1 MKKLLITFIILISAV
16 NICFAAEISN
26 EAKLQYNQGVDYYR
40 LGQYDK
46 AMASF
51 RQAIAIEPDYIDAYY
66 NLGTILEY
74 IKQDDAALVVFK
86 QIIVR
91 NPNDYEAVY
100 KAAVL
105 SQKLGQTDNAKK
117 YLSLIPP
124 TAVVSDKAQT
134 LAHSMNT
141 DLQTIKK
148 EQQDKINQSKKIS
161 QTNGVYQNLSS
172 PTGMT
177 TDSNGNLYIAGFSDN
192 SIVKI
197 SPDGTKKL
205 FVKDARINGPIG
217 LECDD
222 AGNIY
227 VANYN
232 GDNVLKIS
240 NKGAVSVLVGNVK
253 KPYCLHIAGNL
264 LFISSQGTN
273 SVIRYKL
280 R

>member
-1 MKKLLITFIILISAV
+1 MKKMFLTLIILISAV
-16 NICFAAEISN
+16 NITFAAEISN

-46 AMASF
+46 AMAAF
-51 RQAIAIEPDYIDAYY
+51 RQAIAIEPNYIDAYY
-66 NLGTILEY
+66 NLGTILEF
-74 IKQDDAALVVFK
+74 IKQDEAALVVFK

-91 NPNDYEAVY
+91 NPNDYDAVY

-105 SQKLGQTDNAKK
+105 SQKLGQTDKAKE

-124 TAVVSDKAQT
+124 TAVVADKAQS
-134 LAHSMNT
+134 LANSMKT

-148 EQQDKINQSKKIS
+148 EQQDKINKSKTIT
-161 QTNGVYQNLSS
+161 QTNGVYQNLAS

-192 SIVKI
+192 SILKI

-205 FVKDARINGPIG
+205 FAKDARINGPIG
-217 LECDD
+217 LECDS
-222 AGNIY
+222 AGNLY

-240 NKGAVSVLVGNVK
+240 NKGAISVLIGNVK

-280 R
+280 

>member
-1 MKKLLITFIILISAV
+1 MKKLLITLIIVISAV
-16 NICFAAEISN
+16 NITFAAEISN

-46 AMASF
+46 AMAAF
-51 RQAIAIEPDYIDAYY
+51 RQAIAIEPNYIDAYY
-66 NLGTILEY
+66 NLGTILEF

-100 KAAVL
+100 KAAKL
-105 SQKLGQTDNAKK
+105 SQKLGQTDKAKE

-124 TAVVSDKAQT
+124 TAVVANKAQS
-134 LAHSMNT
+134 LANSMKT

-148 EQQDKINQSKKIS
+148 EQQDKINKSKTIT
-161 QTNGVYQNLSS
+161 QTNGVYQNLAS

-192 SIVKI
+192 SILKI

-217 LECDD
+217 LECDS
-222 AGNIY
+222 AGNLY

-240 NKGAVSVLVGNVK
+240 NKGAISVLIGNVK

-280 R
+280 

>member
-1 MKKLLITFIILISAV
+1 MFLTLIILISAV
-16 NICFAAEISN
+16 NITFAAEISN

-46 AMASF
+46 AMAAF
-51 RQAIAIEPDYIDAYY
+51 RQAIAIEPNYIDAYY
-66 NLGTILEY
+66 NLGTILEF
-74 IKQDDAALVVFK
+74 IKQDEAALVVFK

-91 NPNDYEAVY
+91 NPNDYDAVY

-105 SQKLGQTDNAKK
+105 SQKLGQTDKAKE

-124 TAVVSDKAQT
+124 TAVVADKAQS
-134 LAHSMNT
+134 LANSMKT

-148 EQQDKINQSKKIS
+148 EQQDKINKSKTIT
-161 QTNGVYQNLSS
+161 QTNGVYQNLAS

-192 SIVKI
+192 SILKI

-205 FVKDARINGPIG
+205 FAKDARINGPIG
-217 LECDD
+217 LECDS
-222 AGNIY
+222 AGNLY

-240 NKGAVSVLVGNVK
+240 NKGAISVLIGNVK

-280 R
+280 

>member
-1 MKKLLITFIILISAV
+1 MKKLLITLIIVISAV
-16 NICFAAEISN
+16 NITFAAEISN

-46 AMASF
+46 AMAAF
-51 RQAIAIEPDYIDAYY
+51 RQAIAIEPNYIDAYY
-66 NLGTILEY
+66 NLGTILEF

-100 KAAVL
+100 KAAKL
-105 SQKLGQTDNAKK
+105 SQKLGQTDKAKE

-124 TAVVSDKAQT
+124 TAVVANKAQM
-134 LAHSMNT
+134 LANSMKT

-148 EQQDKINQSKKIS
+148 EQQDKINKSKTIT
-161 QTNGVYQNLSS
+161 QTNGVYQNLAS

-192 SIVKI
+192 SILKI

-217 LECDD
+217 LECDS
-222 AGNIY
+222 AGNLY

-240 NKGAVSVLVGNVK
+240 NKGAISVLIGNVK

-280 R
+280 

>member
-1 MKKLLITFIILISAV
+1 MKKLLITLIIVISAV
-16 NICFAAEISN
+16 NITFAAEISN
-26 EAKLQYNQGVDYYR
+26 EAKLQYNHGVDYYR

-46 AMASF
+46 AMAAF
-51 RQAIAIEPDYIDAYY
+51 RQAIAIEPNYIDAYY
-66 NLGTILEY
+66 NLGTILEF

-100 KAAVL
+100 KAAKL
-105 SQKLGQTDNAKK
+105 SQKLGQTDKAKE

-124 TAVVSDKAQT
+124 TAVVANKAQM
-134 LAHSMNT
+134 LANSMKT

-148 EQQDKINQSKKIS
+148 EQQDKINKSKTIT
-161 QTNGVYQNLSS
+161 QTNGVYQNLAS

-192 SIVKI
+192 SILKI

-217 LECDD
+217 LECDS
-222 AGNIY
+222 AGNLY

-240 NKGAVSVLVGNVK
+240 NKGAISVLIGNVK

-280 R
+280 

>member
-1 MKKLLITFIILISAV
+1 MKKLLITLIILISAV
-16 NICFAAEISN
+16 NISFAAEISN

-46 AMASF
+46 AMSSF

-66 NLGTILEY
+66 NLGTILEF
-74 IKQDDAALVVFK
+74 IKQDDAALTVFK
-86 QIIVR
+86 QIMLR

-100 KAAVL
+100 KAAAL
-105 SQKLGQTDNAKK
+105 SQKLGQTDKAKQ

-124 TAVVSDKAQT
+124 TAVVAGKAQA
-134 LAHSMNT
+134 LAYSMKT

-161 QTNGVYQNLSS
+161 QTNGTYQNLSS

-177 TDSNGNLYIAGFSDN
+177 TDNSGNLYIANFSDN
-192 SIVKI
+192 SIIKI
-197 SPDGTKKL
+197 VPDGTRKL
-205 FVKDARINGPIG
+205 FIKDARINGPIG
-217 LECDD
+217 LECDS
-222 AGNIY
+222 AGNLY

-232 GDNVLKIS
+232 GDNVLKVS
-240 NKGAVSVLVGNVK
+240 NTGAVSVLIGNVK
-253 KPYCLHIAGNL
+253 KPYCLHITGDL

>member
-1 MKKLLITFIILISAV
+1 MKKLLITLIILISAV
-16 NICFAAEISN
+16 NITFAAEISN

-46 AMASF
+46 AMAAF
-51 RQAIAIEPDYIDAYY
+51 RQAIAIEPNYIDAYY
-66 NLGTILEY
+66 NLGTILEF

-100 KAAVL
+100 KAAKL
-105 SQKLGQTDNAKK
+105 SQKLGQTDKAKE

-124 TAVVSDKAQT
+124 TAVVADKAQS
-134 LAHSMNT
+134 LANSMKT

-148 EQQDKINQSKKIS
+148 EQQDKINKSKTIT
-161 QTNGVYQNLSS
+161 QTNGVYQNLAS

-192 SIVKI
+192 SILKI

-205 FVKDARINGPIG
+205 FAKDARINGPIG
-217 LECDD
+217 LECDS
-222 AGNIY
+222 AGNLY

-240 NKGAVSVLVGNVK
+240 NKGAISVLIGNVK

-280 R
+280 

>member
-1 MKKLLITFIILISAV
+1 MKKLLIALIILISAV
-16 NICFAAEISN
+16 NITFAAEISN

-46 AMASF
+46 AMAAF
-51 RQAIAIEPDYIDAYY
+51 RQAIAIEPNYIDAYY
-66 NLGTILEY
+66 NLGTILEF

-100 KAAVL
+100 KAAKL
-105 SQKLGQTDNAKK
+105 SQKLGQTDKAKE

-124 TAVVSDKAQT
+124 TAVVANKAQM
-134 LAHSMNT
+134 LANSMKT

-148 EQQDKINQSKKIS
+148 EQQDKINKSKTIT
-161 QTNGVYQNLSS
+161 QTNGVYQNLAS

-192 SIVKI
+192 SILKI

-205 FVKDARINGPIG
+205 FVKDSRINGPIG
-217 LECDD
+217 LECDS
-222 AGNIY
+222 AGNLY

-240 NKGAVSVLVGNVK
+240 NKGAISVLIGNVK

-280 R
+280 

>member
-1 MKKLLITFIILISAV
+1 MKKLFLTLIILISAV
-16 NICFAAEISN
+16 NITFAAEISN

-46 AMASF
+46 AMAAF
-51 RQAIAIEPDYIDAYY
+51 RQAIAIEPNYIDAYY
-66 NLGTILEY
+66 NLGTILEF
-74 IKQDDAALVVFK
+74 IKQDEAALVVFK

-91 NPNDYEAVY
+91 NPNDYDAVY

-105 SQKLGQTDNAKK
+105 SQKLGQTDKAKE

-124 TAVVSDKAQT
+124 TAVVAGKAQS
-134 LAHSMNT
+134 LANSMKT

-148 EQQDKINQSKKIS
+148 EQQDKINKSKTIT
-161 QTNGVYQNLSS
+161 QTNGVYQNLAS

-192 SIVKI
+192 SILKI

-205 FVKDARINGPIG
+205 FAKDARINGPIG
-217 LECDD
+217 LECDS
-222 AGNIY
+222 AGNLY

-240 NKGAVSVLVGNVK
+240 NKGAISVLIGNVK

-280 R
+280 

>member
-1 MKKLLITFIILISAV
+1 MKKLFLTLIILISAV
-16 NICFAAEISN
+16 NITFAAEISN

-46 AMASF
+46 AMAAF
-51 RQAIAIEPDYIDAYY
+51 RQAIAIEPNYIDAYY
-66 NLGTILEY
+66 NLGTILEF
-74 IKQDDAALVVFK
+74 IKQDEAALVVFK

-91 NPNDYEAVY
+91 NPNDYDAVY

-105 SQKLGQTDNAKK
+105 SQKLGQTDKAKE

-124 TAVVSDKAQT
+124 TAVVADKAQS
-134 LAHSMNT
+134 LANSMKT

-148 EQQDKINQSKKIS
+148 EQQDKINKSKTIT
-161 QTNGVYQNLSS
+161 QTNGVYQNLAS

-192 SIVKI
+192 SILKI

-205 FVKDARINGPIG
+205 FAKDARINGPIG
-217 LECDD
+217 LECDS
-222 AGNIY
+222 AGNLY

-240 NKGAVSVLVGNVK
+240 NKGAISVLIGNVK

-280 R
+280 

>member
-1 MKKLLITFIILISAV
+1 MKKLLITLIIVISAV
-16 NICFAAEISN
+16 NITFAAEISN
-26 EAKLQYNQGVDYYR
+26 EAKLQYNHGVDYYR

-46 AMASF
+46 AMAAF
-51 RQAIAIEPDYIDAYY
+51 RQAIAIEPNYIDAYY
-66 NLGTILEY
+66 NLGTILEF

-100 KAAVL
+100 KAAKL
-105 SQKLGQTDNAKK
+105 SQKLGQTDKAKE

-124 TAVVSDKAQT
+124 TAVVANKAQM
-134 LAHSMNT
+134 LANSMKT

-148 EQQDKINQSKKIS
+148 EQQDKINKSKTIT
-161 QTNGVYQNLSS
+161 QTNGVYQNLAS

-192 SIVKI
+192 SILKI

-205 FVKDARINGPIG
+205 FVKDSRINGPIG
-217 LECDD
+217 LESDS
-222 AGNIY
+222 AGNLY

-240 NKGAVSVLVGNVK
+240 NKGAISVLIGNVK

-280 R
+280 

>member
-1 MKKLLITFIILISAV
+1 M
-16 NICFAAEISN
+16 
-26 EAKLQYNQGVDYYR
+26 
-40 LGQYDK
+40 
-46 AMASF
+46 
-51 RQAIAIEPDYIDAYY
+51 
-66 NLGTILEY
+66 
-74 IKQDDAALVVFK
+74 VVFK

>member
-1 MKKLLITFIILISAV
+1 MKKLLITLIIVISAV
-16 NICFAAEISN
+16 NITFAAEISN

-46 AMASF
+46 AMAAF
-51 RQAIAIEPDYIDAYY
+51 RQAIAIEPNYIDAYY
-66 NLGTILEY
+66 NLGTILEF

-100 KAAVL
+100 KAAKL
-105 SQKLGQTDNAKK
+105 SQKLGQTDKAKE

-124 TAVVSDKAQT
+124 TAVVANKAQM
-134 LAHSMNT
+134 LANSMKT

-148 EQQDKINQSKKIS
+148 EQQDKINKSKTIT
-161 QTNGVYQNLSS
+161 QTNGVYQNLAS

-192 SIVKI
+192 SILKI

-205 FVKDARINGPIG
+205 FAKDARINGPIG
-217 LECDD
+217 LECDS
-222 AGNIY
+222 AGNLY

-240 NKGAVSVLVGNVK
+240 NKGAISVLIGNVK

-280 R
+280 

>member
-1 MKKLLITFIILISAV
+1 MKKFLITFIILISAV
-16 NICFAAEISN
+16 NIGFAAEISN

-66 NLGTILEY
+66 NLGTILEF

-100 KAAVL
+100 KAAAL
-105 SQKLGQTDNAKK
+105 SQKLGQTENAKQ

-124 TAVVSDKAQT
+124 TAVVANKAQS
-134 LAHSMNT
+134 LAYSMNT

-148 EQQDKINQSKKIS
+148 EQQDKINKAKTITQS
-161 QTNGVYQNLSS
+161 NGVYQNLSS
-172 PTGMT
+172 PTGIT
-177 TDSNGNLYIAGFSDN
+177 TDNDGNLYIAGFSDN
-192 SIVKI
+192 SILKI

-205 FVKDARINGPIG
+205 YVKDARLNGPIG
-217 LECDD
+217 LACDS
-222 AGNIY
+222 AGNLY

-232 GDNVLKIS
+232 GNNVLKIS
-240 NKGAVSVLVGNVK
+240 NKGVISILIGNIK
-253 KPYCLHIAGNL
+253 NPYCLHISGNL

-280 R
+280 Q